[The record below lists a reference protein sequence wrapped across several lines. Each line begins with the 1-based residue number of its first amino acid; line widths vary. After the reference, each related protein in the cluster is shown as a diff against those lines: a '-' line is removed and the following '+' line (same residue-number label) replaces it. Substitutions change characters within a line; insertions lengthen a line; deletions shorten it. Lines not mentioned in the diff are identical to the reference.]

1 MAEDQPTTPSDVS
14 DERTWLDRLADA
26 IANLISRPLF
36 FLSCVALTLV
46 WAGFGPVTAYSH
58 GWIDLLQTVVAL
70 LTLAMVVL
78 VQNEGWRANKATQRK
93 LNAIASAL
101 AEVMENA
108 EVDEENVRQLNS
120 AVGLE
125 KRESSSR

>member
-1 MAEDQPTTPSDVS
+1 
-14 DERTWLDRLADA
+14 
-26 IANLISRPLF
+26 
-36 FLSCVALTLV
+36 
-46 WAGFGPVTAYSH
+46 VT
-58 GWIDLLQTVVAL
+58 AL

-108 EVDEENVRQLNS
+108 EVDDENVRQLNS